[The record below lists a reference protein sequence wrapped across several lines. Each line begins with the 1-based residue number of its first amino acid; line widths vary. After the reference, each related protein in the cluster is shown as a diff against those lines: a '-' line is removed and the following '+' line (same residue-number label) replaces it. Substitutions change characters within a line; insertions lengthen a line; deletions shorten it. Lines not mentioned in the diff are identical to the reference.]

1 MRVETFLT
9 IAAPAD
15 RVEECRA
22 LAAHF
27 PGGAGMFEV
36 PVYIKGTATIAYY
49 ISTGHID
56 KAVAD
61 ALDNPADFAAQV
73 GADVEQVTALRAAM
87 IVSTD
92 KHDVV
97 LAAHGLSLTAT
108 EEV

>member
-1 MRVETFLT
+1 MSRVETFRT
-9 IAAPAD
+9 ILVPASV
-15 RVEECRA
+15 VEECRA

-27 PGGAGMFEV
+27 PGGDGMFVV
-36 PVYIKGTATIAYY
+36 PVFTGDTITHY